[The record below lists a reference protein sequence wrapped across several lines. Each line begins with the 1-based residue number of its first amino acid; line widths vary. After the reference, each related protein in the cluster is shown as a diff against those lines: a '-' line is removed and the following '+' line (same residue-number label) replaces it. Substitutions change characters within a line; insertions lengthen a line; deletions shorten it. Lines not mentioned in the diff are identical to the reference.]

1 MDRRRF
7 LSAVGSGTGLVLAG
21 CLSDGDSDP
30 GGSDG
35 GNGDDNSTDS
45 GESTESNGS
54 TESTDSNGSTDS
66 DGSNGSTDSDG
77 STESDD
83 SNGFTEST
91 ESDGPTES
99 SDANGSTESTDSNGT
114 IGWHGNPKIN
124 SPEDSGMDLRG
135 PPSCGE
141 SLVPLSGKFEEV
153 EYGRLEYDSGQAFD
167 LKVEPDPVSL
177 GEEITAT
184 LRWMDGDDRT
194 RFGTGEKFTVER
206 ETDDGWES
214 IYRVPARESW
224 TDMGS
229 TTPESSPP
237 TAWFEWSLTLTQD
250 GMAKPTLGETPYAV
264 CDSLEPGT
272 YRFVYWSVSSPEGR
286 EDTDLGI
293 GSKFAVR
300 E

>member
-1 MDRRRF
+1 MDRRAF
-7 LSAVGSGTGLVLAG
+7 VSTVGAGTGLVLAG

-30 GGSDG
+30 GGSDERD
-35 GNGDDNSTDS
+35 GDSTDS
-45 GESTESNGS
+45 DESTESNGS
-54 TESTDSNGSTDS
+54 TESD
-66 DGSNGSTDSDG
+66 
-77 STESDD
+77 
-83 SNGFTEST
+83 
-91 ESDGPTES
+91 
-99 SDANGSTESTDSNGT
+99 GSTESTDSNSSTESNDSNGSTDSTDSTDSGDSNET
-114 IGWHGNPKIN
+114 IGWHGSPRIN
-124 SPEDSGMDLRG
+124 SPEDSGMELRE

-153 EYGRLEYDSGQAFD
+153 EYGRLEYDTGETFELEAS
-167 LKVEPDPVSL
+167 PDPVAL

-184 LRWMDGDDRT
+184 LRWLEGDDNS

-214 IYRVPARESW
+214 IYRVNSALETW
-224 TDMGS
+224 MDMGS
-229 TTPESSPP
+229 IKPESSPP
-237 TAWFEWSLTLTQD
+237 TAWFEWSLTLTRE

-264 CDSLEPGT
+264 CELLEPGT

-293 GSKFAVR
+293 GSEFTVT